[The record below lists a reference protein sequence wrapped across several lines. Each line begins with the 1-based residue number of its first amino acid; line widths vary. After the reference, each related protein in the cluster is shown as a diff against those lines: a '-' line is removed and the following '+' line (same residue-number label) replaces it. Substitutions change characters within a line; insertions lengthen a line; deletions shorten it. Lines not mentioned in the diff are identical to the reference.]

1 MKRFSAEASAAMKH
15 ARKRRSY
22 NSTSVLIFHWENDD
36 LNIITGENRLVD
48 IFCRVY
54 DFQMETFTIP
64 LVDSQFAL
72 LLHLRTW
79 FDNNQ
84 GKNVLRIIV
93 YSGRARNAGTTA
105 FRWELAGR
113 TDRHGALQ
121 GPRLSWWAV
130 REFLREFAGDT
141 CYVFD
146 CHLAGSLVLGDDD
159 GDELLVSRGSNAIAS
174 SSDSWPFS
182 KALVDTLSD
191 LDGRPATLA
200 QIYTKLSHWAQQTQA
215 VSCPIHV
222 PKLGKPSITI
232 ARAGVP
238 KASLSSDD
246 NKL

>member
-1 MKRFSAEASAAMKH
+1 MKH

-22 NSTSVLIFHWENDD
+22 NSTSVLIFHWENDN

-54 DFQMETFTIP
+54 DFQVETFTIP

-84 GKNVLRIIV
+84 GKNVLKIIV
-93 YSGRARNAGTTA
+93 YSGHARNAGTTA

-141 CYVFD
+141 CYIFD
-146 CHLAGSLVLGDDD
+146 Y
-159 GDELLVSRGSNAIAS
+159 ELLVSRGSNAIAS

-182 KALVDTLSD
+182 KALVDTLRD

-222 PKLGKPSITI
+222 LKLGKPSITI

-238 KASLSSDD
+238 NASLSSDD